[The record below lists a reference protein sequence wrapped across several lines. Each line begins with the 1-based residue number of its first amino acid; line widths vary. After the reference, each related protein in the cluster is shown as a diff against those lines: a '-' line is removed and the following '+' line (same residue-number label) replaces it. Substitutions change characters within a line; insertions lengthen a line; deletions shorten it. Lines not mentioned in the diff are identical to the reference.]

1 VDQFFVRWR
10 LFDGSERVSEN
21 PARGVKLPARGGN
34 APLGGKRLRFQAGL
48 RGPSW
53 KFYGFLADFKSPRR
67 VGKAAFDL
75 RIEPREIC
83 E

>member
-1 VDQFFVRWR
+1 V
-10 LFDGSERVSEN
+10 GEN
-21 PARGVKLPARGGN
+21 LARGVKLPARGGT
-34 APLGGKRLRFQAGL
+34 APLGGNRLRFQAGL

-53 KFYGFLADFKSPRR
+53 EFYEFLADFRSPRR

-75 RIEPREIC
+75 RVEPRETC